1 MVCLYLYL
9 FFMRKL
15 MLRWDKQLLI
25 AISNIG
31 SVSYFF
37 FSFAL
42 DYDFCLFAS
51 GFQLLPEV
59 KGKKA
64 RMKERRKKEGKK
76 ENK

>member
-1 MVCLYLYL
+1 
-9 FFMRKL
+9 

-42 DYDFCLFAS
+42 IMTSASLLLDF
-51 GFQLLPEV
+51 
-59 KGKKA
+59 
-64 RMKERRKKEGKK
+64 
-76 ENK
+76 